1 MSVRIGD
8 NPTFPGVP
16 AASEPSDS
24 LRTGESTLTASDAP
38 GISKSGSLTRLTLMS
53 AIYQLK
59 IGRFSDVW
67 VCEHGVGWP
76 DVCGECRPL
85 RFPPTEHKFIL
96 HRTYTGQGCAMCGQ
110 PEGAHS

>member
-1 MSVRIGD
+1 MTKPVKFSDTPGPTPSAS
-8 NPTFPGVP
+8 PTFGQHSDEILSAHGYS
-16 AASEPSDS
+16 AAEI
-24 LRTGESTLTASDAP
+24 ASF
-38 GISKSGSLTRLTLMS
+38 R
-53 AIYQLK
+53 
-59 IGRFSDVW
+59 
-67 VCEHGVGWP
+67 EHGVGWP